1 MAEIKI
7 QRKRSRFVPIM
18 LIIIIITLVIWLIS
32 SIFFKNKPH
41 PNTSDNRSFQIT
53 KIIT

>member
-7 QRKRSRFVPIM
+7 QRKKSKFVPIM

-32 SIFFKNKPH
+32 SIFFKSKPH
-41 PNTSDNRSFQIT
+41 PNTLNSRSIQVT
-53 KIIT
+53 KLYT